1 MDNPWNLLYHLQ
13 HEQNALKEKYDGLQ
27 DIIEKLLN
35 ALKESEMFKM
45 KRIQTKKN
53 IRCKFYN
60 RGYCREEAECEFAHN
75 FEKCQQFLKT
85 GVCSERT
92 SCQKRHPRRCRYW
105 QEGNCWRG
113 LSCVY
118 QHDQSDFNTK
128 KKPSNLNFEEKEDSP
143 INEEVNI
150 ELIED
155 EKDDD
160 NEENLN
166 SEDEESC
173 AITTDEILRMYEDIP
188 DESFVAGPTTEE
200 ILRMYEDTNDEN
212 IVEDI
217 YKLKKST
224 KMRQTM
230 KI

>member
-1 MDNPWNLLYHLQ
+1 M
-13 HEQNALKEKYDGLQ
+13 
-27 DIIEKLLN
+27 
-35 ALKESEMFKM
+35 
-45 KRIQTKKN
+45 
-53 IRCKFYN
+53 
-60 RGYCREEAECEFAHN
+60 
-75 FEKCQQFLKT
+75 
-85 GVCSERT
+85 
-92 SCQKRHPRRCRYW
+92 
-105 QEGNCWRG
+105 
-113 LSCVY
+113 Y

-143 INEEVNI
+143 INEDVNI

-200 ILRMYEDTNDEN
+200 ILCMYEDTTDEN

-224 KMRQTM
+224 KIRQTM
-230 KI
+230 KS